1 MSKIALFFGPQGG
14 SVDRVTNKLAD
25 IIGRE
30 NVEVLPV
37 LDAKA
42 SDVEK
47 YNKIIFLSSAI
58 GLDQWDMVDVK
69 DDWDKFFPELDKLN
83 FENKK
88 VALVGL
94 GDHIK
99 YPSHFVSSMGTL
111 AEVLIKNKAVLS
123 GAVSVEGYEF
133 EESEAVN
140 KKGLFYGL
148 PIDEDNEDELTTE
161 RLTNWVE
168 SIKSDFGI

>member
-25 IIGRE
+25 IIGRDKA
-30 NVEVLPV
+30 EVLPV

-47 YNKIIFLSSAI
+47 FDKLIFVSSAI
-58 GLDQWDMVDVK
+58 GLDQWDMADAK
-69 DDWDKFFPELDKLN
+69 DDWDKFFPEIEKMN
-83 FENKK
+83 FEGKK
-88 VALVGL
+88 IALVGL

-99 YPSHFVSSMGTL
+99 YPAHFVGSMGTL
-111 AEVLIKNKAVLS
+111 AEALIKNNAILS
-123 GAVSVEGYEF
+123 GEVSVEGYEF
-133 EESEAVN
+133 EESEAIN
-140 KKGLFYGL
+140 EKGLFYGL
-148 PIDEDNEDELTTE
+148 PIDEDNEDHLTEE
-161 RLTNWVE
+161 RLTKWVA